1 MAWNKNL
8 AQKKSFYKKAEK
20 TQFNT
25 KRGKLS
31 PLMTEED
38 KHQASIHEL
47 SYDFACR
54 ITRLYQY
61 LTEDAEPMEQR
72 EQSLKLVC

>member
-1 MAWNKNL
+1 MLKNMAWNKNF

-61 LTEDAEPMEQR
+61 LTEDAEYR
-72 EQSLKLVC
+72 GVL